1 LLSVATDQGRG
12 NTIAREHHNVPEDDR
27 RYLGVPRHLVIRRCI
42 FVLPCLLIFVC
53 RTRWKSERWLLAMI
67 ALATIAPYVWIRM
80 EERFWVPASFAYM
93 ILAAVAIECF
103 LEGRQAK
110 HA

>member
-1 LLSVATDQGRG
+1 
-12 NTIAREHHNVPEDDR
+12 
-27 RYLGVPRHLVIRRCI
+27 
-42 FVLPCLLIFVC
+42 
-53 RTRWKSERWLLAMI
+53 MI